1 MKCLVLAS
9 ALTLAMLSGCGTI
22 RDNWGGPR
30 ESGKQRVYGG
40 VRRNL
45 EAMKE
50 SDANSWN
57 SQEPLVF
64 VMSPACMLAHSI
76 DLPLCAVADTVL
88 LPISLPL
95 ALLRNTDS
103 GDTSADH
110 SAKGA
115 KKESRPPASTTPE
128 PVPLIP

>member
-1 MKCLVLAS
+1 MKCLMLASTLVLAV
-9 ALTLAMLSGCGTI
+9 LSGCGTM
-22 RDNWGGPR
+22 RDQWGGPR

-64 VMSPACMLAHSI
+64 VMSPARMLAYSL

-88 LPISLPL
+88 LPL

-103 GDTSADH
+103 RSTSANP
-110 SAKGA
+110 SANGA
-115 KKESRPPASTTPE
+115 SKESRPPASMDPE
-128 PVPLIP
+128 PVSLIPPQQ